1 MKKITIC
8 TLIIL
13 TLGISNVE
21 VVLAKNSENDLKYKI
36 DNIEEI
42 SEDKEKNK
50 EDLQEESTVKK
61 QTEEVKENNKLRNK
75 EESVQP
81 SGWTL
86 INNRYFYIEKNGSF
100 KKGWYNDG
108 YDWYHLDNNTGEMTT
123 GWYFDGYDYY
133 YLNDNGVMA
142 TGWYFDGYDYYYLNN
157 NGTMATGWKEINGDW
172 YYLESNGTMV
182 TGYKTINGTRYY
194 FDNSGKMDIGLG
206 IVVEARKHIGKRYVS
221 GGNGPN
227 AFDCSGLTKYVY
239 NEMGIN
245 LNRTTYDQ
253 VKQGRYV
260 SRDELKPGDLVFSH
274 GPANSPGHV
283 GIYSGNGKYVHAA
296 NSREGVIESLIYG
309 YTTARRIIE

>member
-61 QTEEVKENNKLRNK
+61 QIEEVKENNKLRNK

-108 YDWYHLDNNTGEMTT
+108 YD
-123 GWYFDGYDYY
+123 
-133 YLNDNGVMA
+133 
-142 TGWYFDGYDYYYLNN
+142 WYFDGYDYYYLNN

-296 NSREGVIESLIYG
+296 NSREGVIESPIYG